1 MDIEEIEGKIEI
13 LKVLD
18 SVHTKMGGE
27 PSETI
32 RMFDLLLS
40 HIKELEELIE
50 KKEEQKQYWA
60 KACKEAQEYRDRNAL
75 FLKEAEARIK
85 ELEELLSIKDDWL
98 VLKDRLIEKH
108 KLRAEQPET
117 RIKELEA
124 ELSKIKADPS
134 IGKLTV
140 DEWPETPDD

>member
-1 MDIEEIEGKIEI
+1 MDEKIKESEKLEEKATEIANNMLKAIEPFLSEIKR
-13 LKVLD
+13 LKAN
-18 SVHTKMGGE
+18 
-27 PSETI
+27 
-32 RMFDLLLS
+32 
-40 HIKELEELIE
+40 IKEL
-50 KKEEQKQYWA
+50 EEQKQYWA